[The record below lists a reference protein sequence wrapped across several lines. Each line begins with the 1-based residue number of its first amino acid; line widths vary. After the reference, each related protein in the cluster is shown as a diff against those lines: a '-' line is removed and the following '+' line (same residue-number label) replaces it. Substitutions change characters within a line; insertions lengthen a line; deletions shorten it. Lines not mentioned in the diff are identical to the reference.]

1 MGACPKTM
9 SLSENALYP
18 GQPRPMSL
26 SENLLY
32 ICSSRSTSLSENCY
46 YICRRV
52 LPAVIELKPDVGFES
67 LTPQSEDWVYN
78 NVVMWS

>member
-1 MGACPKTM
+1 M

-18 GQPRPMSL
+18 GPAKAHEPVRELTLHMLVKVRESV
-26 SENLLY
+26 
-32 ICSSRSTSLSENCY
+32 ENCY